1 MVESFPII
9 GTSLVVAFSAVFIA
23 VLVYS
28 AYLSGMFAIVH
39 EKLPSPV
46 LFSDLVVGFLVY
58 LLAPYGIYFLLKNF
72 FSTSPHLTQ
81 KDILVITSW
90 LNLSN
95 LLFILLFLVAYLIFL
110 RSDAAKYI
118 WKSGP
123 FNYIRDIGVGIF
135 TWPIALIIMNFWAAI
150 ADMLTRLFYP
160 NYELQDQIP
169 VIYIEQSRQFPF
181 LFFLACITVIVLAPI
196 VEEILFRGILQNFL
210 KRYISPSGSIVMTA
224 FFFACFH
231 YSSAQGLSNFVIVS
245 SLFVFAL
252 FLGYVYARQ
261 RSLISSIA
269 LHAIFNAANVFY
281 LVYSGAS
288 K

>member
-9 GTSLVVAFSAVFIA
+9 GTGLFIAFSAIFIA
-23 VLVYS
+23 VLLYS
-28 AYLSGMFAIVH
+28 AYISGMFAILE

-46 LFSDLVVGFLVY
+46 LFSDLVVGFSLY

-72 FSTSPHLTQ
+72 FSTSPPLSQ

-95 LLFILLFLVAYLIFL
+95 LLFILLFLVGYLIFL

-123 FNYIRDIGVGIF
+123 FSYVRDIGVGIF

-160 NYELQDQIP
+160 DYALQDQIP

-181 LFFLACITVIVLAPI
+181 LFFLACITVTVLAPL

-210 KRYISPSGSIVMTA
+210 KRYLSPSGSIVMTA

-281 LVYSGAS
+281 LVYSGAT